1 MVTGKVPFTGA
12 DSSEIM
18 KRHLREK
25 LVPPDHINTSLSA
38 GVSEVIEIMM
48 AKRREDRYNNV
59 EELLMD
65 LEALRQGHPP
75 IQAHKRFDVSML
87 EKLED
92 GETVEAEESAD
103 TDEIITRYRLY
114 LLILGAISF
123 FAILIII
130 AMLVL

>member
-1 MVTGKVPFTGA
+1 
-12 DSSEIM
+12 M

-25 LVPPDHINTSLSA
+25 LVPPDHINTGLSA
-38 GVSEVIEIMM
+38 GVSEVIEIML

-75 IQAHKRFDVSML
+75 LQAHKRFDVSML
-87 EKLED
+87 EQLENGD
-92 GETVEAEESAD
+92 TVEMEREVD
-103 TDEIITRYRLY
+103 TEEIITRYRLY
-114 LLILGAISF
+114 LLVLAAVSTI
-123 FAILIII
+123 AILIIV

>member
-1 MVTGKVPFTGA
+1 
-12 DSSEIM
+12 
-18 KRHLREK
+18 
-25 LVPPDHINTSLSA
+25 
-38 GVSEVIEIMM
+38 M

-87 EKLED
+87 EQLETGD
-92 GETVEAEESAD
+92 TVEAEESAD

-114 LLILGAISF
+114 LLILGAVSF